1 MARLLAWLLEAV
13 IIIMIV
19 RAVMRL
25 FSGRS
30 RGPSGPRAGGSPFP
44 PKTTERIGGALVRDP
59 QCGTHIPMSS
69 AIRVTDGGETRYF
82 CSAECRDAFR
92 ARA

>member
-25 FSGRS
+25 FGGRF
-30 RGPSGPRAGGSPFP
+30 RRQAGPRAGDSP
-44 PKTTERIGGALVRDP
+44 
-59 QCGTHIPMSS
+59 HIPMSS
-69 AIRVTDGGETRYF
+69 AIRVTDGGETFYF